1 MLFPEVWLEKEQE
14 VGQSYTTDADC
25 KSTCYPVL
33 LTSGYK
39 LEVSPTAS
47 LGSINLLE
55 RLRALKTHL
64 FTGFLVY
71 YKRIQLGNSQM
82 EKIHRGRWRERARH
96 FHALQADTLGIAS
109 CSPNWELSRLCPF
122 RFWWK
127 HGWLNHWPLVMDSAC
142 SSFPLSRGLGLDSK
156 FQPSN
161 PVVGSPSN
169 QPPPLGAFQ
178 KPAP

>member
-71 YKRIQLGNSQM
+71 YKRIQVGTAKWKRYIGVGRGKGLGTSMPSRQ
-82 EKIHRGRWRERARH
+82 
-96 FHALQADTLGIAS
+96 TL
-109 CSPNWELSRLCPF
+109 WELPHVHQTGSSPDSVCPF
-122 RFWWK
+122 QF
-127 HGWLNHWPLVMDSAC
+127 
-142 SSFPLSRGLGLDSK
+142 
-156 FQPSN
+156 
-161 PVVGSPSN
+161 
-169 QPPPLGAFQ
+169 
-178 KPAP
+178 